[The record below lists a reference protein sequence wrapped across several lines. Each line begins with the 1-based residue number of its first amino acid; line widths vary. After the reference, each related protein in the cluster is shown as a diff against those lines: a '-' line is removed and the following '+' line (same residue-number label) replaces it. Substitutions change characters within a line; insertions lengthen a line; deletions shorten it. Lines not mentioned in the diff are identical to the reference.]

1 MSSPEDPISPA
12 DVDNEKGIIEEHV
25 ATSPPSS
32 STETSKPPWFKR
44 WNARIEGLA
53 GFEARGLARV
63 HESERHPPSKMALL
77 QMLLL
82 WFSANLTINNL
93 AVTLTGPL
101 LFGLGFVDCAL
112 CAIFGVA
119 LGALSTA
126 YMATWGAVSGNRT
139 MVRFLFHAPFPK
151 LDQANPLCSEVVARF
166 FMGYYP
172 AKIVTLLDIIL
183 MEGYATIDCIIG
195 GQVLSAVSGGSMSI
209 AVGIAIV
216 ALVEVTLAAFGLK
229 VFHVYER

>member
-1 MSSPEDPISPA
+1 MSSGKGNIGPIDA
-12 DVDNEKGIIEEHV
+12 DEKGTTEEHAV
-25 ATSPPSS
+25 TSAPSS
-32 STETSKPPWFKR
+32 TDISKLPWFKR
-44 WNARIEGLA
+44 WNARIESLA

-63 HESERHPPSKMALL
+63 HESERHPPSNMGLL

-112 CAIFGVA
+112 CAIFGVT

-139 MVRFLFHAPFPK
+139 MVCFLR
-151 LDQANPLCSEVVARF
+151 SVAR
-166 FMGYYP
+166 P
-172 AKIVTLLDIIL
+172 
-183 MEGYATIDCIIG
+183 E
-195 GQVLSAVSGGSMSI
+195 
-209 AVGIAIV
+209 
-216 ALVEVTLAAFGLK
+216 
-229 VFHVYER
+229 

>member
-1 MSSPEDPISPA
+1 MQSQTRAMSSNTGHIGRT
-12 DVDNEKGIIEEHV
+12 DVDEKGTIEEHI
-25 ATSPPSS
+25 ATSPTS
-32 STETSKPPWFKR
+32 STDVSKLPWFKR

-63 HESERHPPSKMALL
+63 HESERHPASNTSLL

-101 LFGLGFVDCAL
+101 LFELGFVDCAM
-112 CAIFGVA
+112 CAIFGVT

-139 MVRFLFHAPFPK
+139 MVRFDTPLP
-151 LDQANPLCSEVVARF
+151 DCNSANC
-166 FMGYYP
+166 
-172 AKIVTLLDIIL
+172 LLR
-183 MEGYATIDCIIG
+183 
-195 GQVLSAVSGGSMSI
+195 S
-209 AVGIAIV
+209 
-216 ALVEVTLAAFGLK
+216 
-229 VFHVYER
+229 

>member
-1 MSSPEDPISPA
+1 MSSETGRIGPTDS
-12 DVDNEKGIIEEHV
+12 NEKGTTEEHT
-25 ATSPPSS
+25 ASSPIS
-32 STETSKPPWFKR
+32 STDISKLPWFKI

-63 HESERHPPSKMALL
+63 HESERHPAPNMSLL

-101 LFGLGFVDCAL
+101 LFQLGFVDSAL

-139 MVRFLFHAPFPK
+139 MVRF
-151 LDQANPLCSEVVARF
+151 DNPLLNRDSANR
-166 FMGYYP
+166 
-172 AKIVTLLDIIL
+172 LLR
-183 MEGYATIDCIIG
+183 
-195 GQVLSAVSGGSMSI
+195 S
-209 AVGIAIV
+209 
-216 ALVEVTLAAFGLK
+216 
-229 VFHVYER
+229 

>member
-32 STETSKPPWFKR
+32 STEISKLPWFKR
-44 WNARIEGLA
+44 WNARIEGLT
-53 GFEARGLARV
+53 GFEARALARV

-82 WFSANLTINNL
+82 WFSANLMINNL

-139 MVRFLFHAPFPK
+139 MVRFQNAPFDPPTW
-151 LDQANPLCSEVVARF
+151 LRHS
-166 FMGYYP
+166 
-172 AKIVTLLDIIL
+172 
-183 MEGYATIDCIIG
+183 
-195 GQVLSAVSGGSMSI
+195 
-209 AVGIAIV
+209 
-216 ALVEVTLAAFGLK
+216 
-229 VFHVYER
+229 

>member
-1 MSSPEDPISPA
+1 MSSETGRIRPTDF
-12 DVDNEKGIIEEHV
+12 DEKGTAEEHI
-25 ATSPPSS
+25 ATSPTSS
-32 STETSKPPWFKR
+32 KDISKLPWSKR

-63 HESERHPPSKMALL
+63 HENERHPPSNVSLL

-101 LFGLGFVDCAL
+101 VFGLGFVDCAL
-112 CAIFGVA
+112 CAVFGVT

-139 MVRFLFHAPFPK
+139 MVSFDTPLPNRNQAHRLFR
-151 LDQANPLCSEVVARF
+151 S
-166 FMGYYP
+166 
-172 AKIVTLLDIIL
+172 
-183 MEGYATIDCIIG
+183 
-195 GQVLSAVSGGSMSI
+195 
-209 AVGIAIV
+209 
-216 ALVEVTLAAFGLK
+216 
-229 VFHVYER
+229 

>member
-1 MSSPEDPISPA
+1 MASEKGPFRPSN
-12 DVDNEKGIIEEHV
+12 VDEKGILEEHV
-25 ATSPPSS
+25 VTSP
-32 STETSKPPWFKR
+32 TSPTDISKLSWFNR

-63 HESERHPPSKMALL
+63 HESERHPPSNMSLL

-101 LFGLGFVDCAL
+101 IFELGFVDSAL
-112 CAIFGVA
+112 CAIFGVM

-139 MVRFLFHAPFPK
+139 MVCFATLLRSRS
-151 LDQANPLCSEVVARF
+151 QANC
-166 FMGYYP
+166 
-172 AKIVTLLDIIL
+172 LLRL
-183 MEGYATIDCIIG
+183 
-195 GQVLSAVSGGSMSI
+195 
-209 AVGIAIV
+209 
-216 ALVEVTLAAFGLK
+216 
-229 VFHVYER
+229 

>member
-1 MSSPEDPISPA
+1 MLGLNISHASRSPAVLHSPHVATIDLVFASFVPAERVLIAWQQVGSRTIAMSSETAPIGPA
-12 DVDNEKGIIEEHV
+12 DVDEKITIEEHI
-25 ATSPPSS
+25 ATSPIPS
-32 STETSKPPWFKR
+32 TDFSKLPWFKR

-63 HESERHPPSKMALL
+63 HESERQPASNMSLL

-101 LFGLGFVDCAL
+101 LFGLGFVDCVL

-139 MVRFLFHAPFPK
+139 MVCLGS
-151 LDQANPLCSEVVARF
+151 PLPN
-166 FMGYYP
+166 YYP
-172 AKIVTLLDIIL
+172 AN
-183 MEGYATIDCIIG
+183 C
-195 GQVLSAVSGGSMSI
+195 LSRS
-209 AVGIAIV
+209 
-216 ALVEVTLAAFGLK
+216 
-229 VFHVYER
+229 

>member
-1 MSSPEDPISPA
+1 MSSRKESIGLT
-12 DVDNEKGIIEEHV
+12 DVDEKGAIEEHI
-25 ATSPPSS
+25 AASRSSPPSS
-32 STETSKPPWFKR
+32 TDISKLPWFKR

-63 HESERHPPSKMALL
+63 HESERHPPSNMGLL

-82 WFSANLTINNL
+82 WFSANITINNL

-112 CAIFGVA
+112 CAIFGVT

-139 MVRFLFHAPFPK
+139 MVGFHAPLSK
-151 LDQANPLCSEVVARF
+151 RNEANR
-166 FMGYYP
+166 
-172 AKIVTLLDIIL
+172 LLRL
-183 MEGYATIDCIIG
+183 
-195 GQVLSAVSGGSMSI
+195 
-209 AVGIAIV
+209 
-216 ALVEVTLAAFGLK
+216 
-229 VFHVYER
+229 

>member
-1 MSSPEDPISPA
+1 MSPETGRLEA
-12 DVDNEKGIIEEHV
+12 TDVDEKGIAEEHV
-25 ATSPPSS
+25 ATSPTS
-32 STETSKPPWFKR
+32 STDISKLPWFKR

-63 HESERHPPSKMALL
+63 HESERHPPSNMSLL

-112 CAIFGVA
+112 CAIFGVT

-139 MVRFLFHAPFPK
+139 MVGF
-151 LDQANPLCSEVVARF
+151 
-166 FMGYYP
+166 G
-172 AKIVTLLDIIL
+172 TLLPIRYQAD
-183 MEGYATIDCIIG
+183 
-195 GQVLSAVSGGSMSI
+195 
-209 AVGIAIV
+209 
-216 ALVEVTLAAFGLK
+216 GLT
-229 VFHVYER
+229 RS

>member
-1 MSSPEDPISPA
+1 MSSGKENIGPIDA
-12 DVDNEKGIIEEHV
+12 DEKGTTEEHLV
-25 ATSPPSS
+25 TSPPSS
-32 STETSKPPWFKR
+32 TDISKLPWFKR

-63 HESERHPPSKMALL
+63 HESERHPLSNMGLL

-101 LFGLGFVDCAL
+101 LFGLGFADCAL
-112 CAIFGVA
+112 CAIFGVT

-139 MVRFLFHAPFPK
+139 MVRFSRPI
-151 LDQANPLCSEVVARF
+151 ARP
-166 FMGYYP
+166 G
-172 AKIVTLLDIIL
+172 
-183 MEGYATIDCIIG
+183 
-195 GQVLSAVSGGSMSI
+195 
-209 AVGIAIV
+209 
-216 ALVEVTLAAFGLK
+216 
-229 VFHVYER
+229 